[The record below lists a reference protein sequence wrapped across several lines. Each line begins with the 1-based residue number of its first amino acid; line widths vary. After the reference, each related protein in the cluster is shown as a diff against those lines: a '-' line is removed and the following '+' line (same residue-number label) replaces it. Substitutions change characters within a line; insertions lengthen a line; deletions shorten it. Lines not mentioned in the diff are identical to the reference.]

1 MSSTSILENGLEND
15 ATVKT
20 DAYLGLETKIRTRQ
34 ARFGV
39 IGLGYV
45 GLPLGLTLSDAGF
58 SVTGIDIDT
67 KRVAAIEAGKSYITD
82 VRDEDLQR
90 LKQANRFR
98 AVTDLSAIAGLDAV
112 SICVP
117 TPLRK
122 TKDPD
127 MSYIISAADA
137 IARELRPGQL
147 VILESTTYPGTT
159 EELVLP
165 TLQAGGLK
173 VGRDFFLAFSPE
185 RVDPGNPRFGTRDI
199 PKVVGGVTPRCSRLA
214 SMLYGTAMKEIV
226 VVSSTRVAEMVKLLE
241 NTFRSV
247 NIALVNEIA
256 LMCSHMKIDVWE
268 VIKGASS
275 KPFGFMPFYP
285 GPGLGG
291 HCIPIDPL
299 YLEWKSKI
307 DGFESRFIGLA
318 DKVNSGMPRFVVS
331 RAMELLNER
340 GKAMRGSRVHI
351 LGVTYKKDISDSRES
366 PAIEVI
372 KLLLGFGA
380 QVSYSDPFVPSLNVE
395 AHTLKALPPNPGVL
409 AASDIAIVITN
420 HSAFDY
426 VEIARNAP
434 LVFDTR
440 NATEGIEA
448 GNLVRL

>member
-1 MSSTSILENGLEND
+1 MDI
-15 ATVKT
+15 AVRT
-20 DAYLGLETKIRTRQ
+20 DAYLELETKIRTKQ
-34 ARFGV
+34 AKFGV

-58 SVTGIDIDT
+58 DVTGIDIDSR
-67 KRVAAIEAGKSYITD
+67 RVQAIEAGHSYITD
-82 VRDEDLQR
+82 INDADLQR
-90 LKQANRFR
+90 ARSEKRFR
-98 AVTDLSAIAGLDAV
+98 ATTDLSEIRNLDAV

-165 TLQAGGLK
+165 TLEAGGLK
-173 VGRDFFLAFSPE
+173 VGQDFFLAFSPE
-185 RVDPGNPRFGTRDI
+185 RVDPGNDKFSTRDI
-199 PKVVGGVTPRCSRLA
+199 PKVVGGVTPRCAQLA
-214 SMLYGTAMKEIV
+214 GMLYGAAMNKIV
-226 VVSSTRVAEMVKLLE
+226 EVSSTRVAEMVKLLE

-275 KPFGFMPFYP
+275 KPFGFMPFFP

-318 DKVNSGMPRFVVS
+318 DKINSGMPRFVVT
-331 RAMELLNER
+331 RAMELMNEC

-372 KLLLGFGA
+372 KLLSNLGA
-380 QVSYSDPFVPSLNVE
+380 NVTYSDPFVRSLSVEGHTFEAVPPSRE
-395 AHTLKALPPNPGVL
+395 VL
-409 AASDIAIVITN
+409 ASSDIAIIVTN

-426 VEIARNAP
+426 VDIVKNAP

-440 NATEGIEA
+440 NATDGIKA
-448 GNLVRL
+448 PNLVRL

>member
-1 MSSTSILENGLEND
+1 MSTIVDYDVL
-15 ATVKT
+15 TKT
-20 DAYLGLETKIRTRQ
+20 DSYLELEAKIATRT

-45 GLPLGLTLSDAGF
+45 GLPLGLTLSDSGF
-58 SVTGIDIDT
+58 NVTGIDIDT
-67 KRVAAIEAGKSYITD
+67 NRVGAISEGRSYITD
-82 VRDEDLQR
+82 INDAELQKASR
-90 LKQANRFR
+90 ENRFR
-98 AVTDLSAIAGLDAV
+98 ATTDLSEIRNLDAV

-127 MSYIISAADA
+127 MSYVIAAADA
-137 IARELRPGQL
+137 IAAHLHAGQL
-147 VILESTTYPGTT
+147 IVLESTTYPGTT
-159 EELVLP
+159 DELILP
-165 TLQAGGLK
+165 TLEARGLK
-173 VGRDFFLAFSPE
+173 VGEDFFLAYSPE
-185 RVDPGNPRFGTRDI
+185 RVDPGNPHFSTRDI
-199 PKVVGGVTPRCSRLA
+199 PKVIGGITNRCAELA
-214 SMLYGTAMKEIV
+214 ALLYGSAMKHV
-226 VVSSTRVAEMVKLLE
+226 VPVSSTRVAEKVKLLE

-299 YLEWKSKI
+299 YLEWKSKV

-318 DKVNSGMPRFVVS
+318 DKVNSAMPRFVVT
-331 RAMELLNER
+331 RAMELLNDR
-340 GKAMRGSRVHI
+340 GKPVRGSRVHI

-366 PAIEVI
+366 PALEVI
-372 KLLLGFGA
+372 KLFAGLGA
-380 QVSYSDPFVPSLNVE
+380 DVRYSDPWVPSLQVDGQKMDS
-395 AHTLKALPPNPGVL
+395 LQPGREVL
-409 AASDIAIVITN
+409 SSCDIAIIITN
-420 HSAFDY
+420 HTSFDY
-426 VEIARNAP
+426 VDIVRNAP

-440 NATEGIEA
+440 NATEGIKA
-448 GNLVRL
+448 KNLVRL

>member
-1 MSSTSILENGLEND
+1 MSTIIENDVVVKAGAYVELENR
-15 ATVKT
+15 
-20 DAYLGLETKIRTRQ
+20 IRTKQ

-45 GLPLGLTLSDAGF
+45 GLPLALTLSEAGF
-58 SVTGIDIDT
+58 NVTGIDIDT
-67 KRVAAIEAGKSYITD
+67 NRVDAIVAGRSYITD
-82 VRDEDLQR
+82 VSDKELRSATLA
-90 LKQANRFR
+90 KRF
-98 AVTDLSAIAGLDAV
+98 AATTDLSEIRNLDAV

-127 MSYIISAADA
+127 MSYA

-165 TLQAGGLK
+165 ALEARGLK
-173 VGRDFFLAFSPE
+173 VGEEFFLAYSPE
-185 RVDPGNPRFGTRDI
+185 RVDPGNPNFSTKDI
-199 PKVVGGVTPRCSRLA
+199 PKVIGGVTPRCAQLA
-214 SMLYGTAMKEIV
+214 ALLYGSAMKTIV
-226 VVSSTRVAEMVKLLE
+226 PVSSTRVAEMVKLLE

-256 LMCSHMKIDVWE
+256 LMCAHMHIDVWE

-318 DKVNSGMPRFVVS
+318 DKINSGMPRHVVT
-331 RAMELLNER
+331 RAMELLNEH
-340 GKAMRGSRVHI
+340 GKAMRAHEARLRQTVRELVLARRKAATTGDDM
-351 LGVTYKKDISDSRES
+351 LGR
-366 PAIEVI
+366 
-372 KLLLGFGA
+372 LLRT
-380 QVSYSDPFVPSLNVE
+380 SDPKSGQTWRAKHRPDGPWPAPDL
-395 AHTLKALPPNPGVL
+395 AVL
-409 AASDIAIVITN
+409 
-420 HSAFDY
+420 
-426 VEIARNAP
+426 
-434 LVFDTR
+434 
-440 NATEGIEA
+440 
-448 GNLVRL
+448 

>member
-1 MSSTSILENGLEND
+1 MSTMIVEND
-15 ATVKT
+15 VTTRT
-20 DAYLGLETKIRTRQ
+20 DAYVELEAKIRTKT

-45 GLPLGLTLSDAGF
+45 GLRLGLTLSEAGF
-58 SVTGIDIDT
+58 NVTGIDIDT
-67 KRVAAIEAGKSYITD
+67 NRVDAIVAGRSYITD
-82 VRDEDLQR
+82 VSDTELQR
-90 LKQANRFR
+90 AKDENRFR
-98 AVTDLSAIAGLDAV
+98 ATTDLSEIRNRHAI

-127 MSYIISAADA
+127 MSYVISAADA
-137 IARELRPGQL
+137 IAKELRPGQL
-147 VILESTTYPGTT
+147 IILESTTYPGTT

-165 TLQAGGLK
+165 ALEAHGLK
-173 VGRDFFLAFSPE
+173 VGEDFFLAYSPDL
-185 RVDPGNPRFGTRDI
+185 VDQGNGKYSTRDI
-199 PKVVGGVTPRCSRLA
+199 PKVVGGVTPRSVELA
-214 SMLYGTAMKEIV
+214 QMLYGSAMKTIV
-226 VVSSTRVAEMVKLLE
+226 PVTSTRVAEMVKLLE

-256 LMCSHMKIDVWE
+256 LMCSHMHIDVWE

-318 DKVNSGMPRFVVS
+318 DKVNSGMPRFVAT
-331 RAMELLNER
+331 RTMELLNEC

-351 LGVTYKKDISDSRES
+351 LGVTYKKDIGDSRES

-372 KLLLGFGA
+372 KLLTGLGA
-380 QVSYSDPFVPSLNVE
+380 
-395 AHTLKALPPNPGVL
+395 
-409 AASDIAIVITN
+409 
-420 HSAFDY
+420 
-426 VEIARNAP
+426 
-434 LVFDTR
+434 
-440 NATEGIEA
+440 
-448 GNLVRL
+448 

>member
-1 MSSTSILENGLEND
+1 MTTIIEND
-15 ATVKT
+15 ELNKTGSYLDLEAKVATKT
-20 DAYLGLETKIRTRQ
+20 ARLGI
-34 ARFGV
+34 

-45 GLPLGLTLSDAGF
+45 GLPLALTLNDAGF
-58 SVTGIDIDT
+58 DVTGIDIDT
-67 KRVAAIEAGKSYITD
+67 SRIDDINAGRSYITD
-82 VRDEDLQR
+82 VPGCR
-90 LKQANRFR
+90 LSQAAGKRFR
-98 AVTDLSAIAGLDAV
+98 ATADLRTIRNLDAV

-127 MSYIISAADA
+127 MSYVIAAADA
-137 IARELRPGQL
+137 IARELHPGQL

-159 EELVLP
+159 EELIRPILE
-165 TLQAGGLK
+165 TGGLK
-173 VGRDFFLAFSPE
+173 AGDDFFLAYSPE
-185 RVDPGNPRFGTRDI
+185 RVDPGNPNFTTKDI
-199 PKVVGGVTPRCSRLA
+199 PKVIGGVTPQCAQLA
-214 SMLYGTAMKEIV
+214 AMLYGSAMTNV
-226 VVSSTRVAEMVKLLE
+226 VPVSSTRVAEMVKLLE

-268 VIKGASS
+268 VIKGAAS

-318 DKVNSGMPRFVVS
+318 DKINSGMPRFVVT
-331 RAMELLNER
+331 RAMELLNDR
-340 GKAMRGSRVHI
+340 GRAMRGSRVHI

-372 KLLLGFGA
+372 KLLAGLGA
-380 QVSYSDPFVPSLNVE
+380 EVTYSDPYVPSLQVDGQKLE
-395 AHTLKALPPNPGVL
+395 ALEPSNTVL
-409 AASDIAIVITN
+409 CSCDLAIIVTN
-420 HSAFDY
+420 HTAFDY
-426 VEIARNAP
+426 AGIVRNAAM
-434 LVFDTR
+434 VFDTR
-440 NATEGIEA
+440 NATDGIKA

>member
-1 MSSTSILENGLEND
+1 MSTIVENE
-15 ATVKT
+15 VPIKT
-20 DAYLGLETKIRTRQ
+20 EAYVELETKIATKT
-34 ARFGV
+34 AAFGV

-45 GLPLGLTLSDAGF
+45 GLPLGLTFSEAGF
-58 SVTGIDIDT
+58 NVTGIDIDT
-67 KRVAAIEAGKSYITD
+67 KRIEAILAGRSYITD
-82 VRDEDLQR
+82 VDEKDIQ
-90 LKQANRFR
+90 QAIRNKRFR
-98 AVTDLSAIAGLDAV
+98 VTRDLSEVRNLEAV

-127 MSYIISAADA
+127 MSYVIAAADA
-137 IARELRPGQL
+137 IVKELRPGQL
-147 VILESTTYPGTT
+147 IILESTTYPGTT
-159 EELVLP
+159 EELILP
-165 TLQAGGLK
+165 ALETRGLK
-173 VGRDFFLAFSPE
+173 VGQDFFLAYSPE
-185 RVDPGNPRFGTRDI
+185 RVDPGNPNFATKDI
-199 PKVVGGVTPRCSRLA
+199 PKVIGGVTPRCAELA
-214 SMLYGTAMKEIV
+214 AMLYGSAMKHIV
-226 VVSSTRVAEMVKLLE
+226 PVSSTRVAEMVKLLE

-318 DKVNSGMPRFVVS
+318 DKVNSGMPKFVVT
-331 RAMELLNER
+331 RAMELLNEHN
-340 GKAMRGSRVHI
+340 KAMRGSRVHI

-372 KLLLGFGA
+372 KLLSALGA
-380 QVSYSDPFVPSLNVE
+380 EVTYTDPFVPSLQVE
-395 AHTLKALPPNPGVL
+395 GQKMASTPVSREAL
-409 AASDIAIVITN
+409 ASCDMAIIITN
-420 HSAFDY
+420 HTSFDY
-426 VEIARNAP
+426 VEIVRNAP

-440 NATEGIEA
+440 NATDGIKA
-448 GNLVRL
+448 KNLVKL

>member
-1 MSSTSILENGLEND
+1 M
-15 ATVKT
+15 
-20 DAYLGLETKIRTRQ
+20 
-34 ARFGV
+34 

-45 GLPLGLTLSDAGF
+45 GLPLGLTFSNAGF
-58 SVTGIDIDT
+58 NVTGIDIDT
-67 KRVAAIEAGKSYITD
+67 SRVDAVTAGRSYITD
-82 VRDEDLQR
+82 VDNQELQQATRD
-90 LKQANRFR
+90 NRFR
-98 AVTDLSAIAGLDAV
+98 ATTDLSQIRNLDAV

-127 MSYIISAADA
+127 MSYIVSAADA
-137 IARELRPGQL
+137 IAKELHPGQL
-147 VILESTTYPGTT
+147 IILESTTYPGTT
-159 EELVLP
+159 EELILP
-165 TLQAGGLK
+165 ALQARGLK
-173 VGRDFFLAFSPE
+173 VGQDFFLAYSPE
-185 RVDPGNPRFGTRDI
+185 RVDPGNAKFSTKDI
-199 PKVVGGVTPRCSRLA
+199 PKVIGGVTPRCAELA
-214 SMLYGTAMKEIV
+214 AMLYGSAMKQIV
-226 VVSSTRVAEMVKLLE
+226 PVSSTRVAEMVKLLE

-256 LMCSHMKIDVWE
+256 LMCSHMNIDVWE

-318 DKVNSGMPRFVVS
+318 DKVNSSMPRFVVT

-340 GKAMRGSRVHI
+340 GKAVRGSRVHI

-366 PAIEVI
+366 PALEVI
-372 KLLLGFGA
+372 RLLTVLGA
-380 QVSYSDPFVPSLNVE
+380 QITYTDPYAPSLQIEGQRMDSLHPSSEVIS
-395 AHTLKALPPNPGVL
+395 TC
-409 AASDIAIVITN
+409 DIAIIITN
-420 HSAFDY
+420 HTSFDY
-426 VEIARNAP
+426 VEIVRNAP

-440 NATEGIEA
+440 NATEGMKA
-448 GNLVRL
+448 KNLVRL

>member
-1 MSSTSILENGLEND
+1 MSTIVENE
-15 ATVKT
+15 VPIKT
-20 DAYLGLETKIRTRQ
+20 KAYVELETKIATKT
-34 ARFGV
+34 AAFGV

-45 GLPLGLTLSDAGF
+45 GLPLGLTFSEAGF
-58 SVTGIDIDT
+58 NVTGIDIDT
-67 KRVAAIEAGKSYITD
+67 KRIEAILAGRSYITD
-82 VRDEDLQR
+82 VDEKDIQ
-90 LKQANRFR
+90 QAIRNKRFR
-98 AVTDLSAIAGLDAV
+98 VTRDLSEIRNLQAV

-127 MSYIISAADA
+127 MSYVIAAADA
-137 IARELRPGQL
+137 IAKELRPGQL
-147 VILESTTYPGTT
+147 IILESTTYPGTT
-159 EELVLP
+159 EELILP
-165 TLQAGGLK
+165 ALEARGLK
-173 VGRDFFLAFSPE
+173 VGQDFFLAYSPE
-185 RVDPGNPRFGTRDI
+185 RVDPGNPNFATKDI
-199 PKVVGGVTPRCSRLA
+199 PKVIGGVTPRCAELA
-214 SMLYGTAMKEIV
+214 AMLYGSAMKHIV
-226 VVSSTRVAEMVKLLE
+226 PVSSTRVAEMVKLLE

-318 DKVNSGMPRFVVS
+318 DKVNSGMPKFVVT
-331 RAMELLNER
+331 RAMELLNEHN
-340 GKAMRGSRVHI
+340 KAMRGSRVHI

-372 KLLLGFGA
+372 KLLSALGA
-380 QVSYSDPFVPSLNVE
+380 EVTYTDPFVPSLQVE
-395 AHTLKALPPNPGVL
+395 GQKMASMPLSREAL
-409 AASDIAIVITN
+409 ASSDMAIIITN
-420 HSAFDY
+420 HTSFDY
-426 VEIARNAP
+426 VEIVRNAP

-440 NATEGIEA
+440 NATDGMKA
-448 GNLVRL
+448 KNLVRL

>member
-1 MSSTSILENGLEND
+1 MSTIIETDVDVKGEAYFQLENRI
-15 ATVKT
+15 KS
-20 DAYLGLETKIRTRQ
+20 KK

-45 GLPLGLTLSDAGF
+45 GLPLALTLSEAGF
-58 SVTGIDIDT
+58 DVTGIDIDT
-67 KRVAAIEAGKSYITD
+67 NRVDAIVAGRSYITD
-82 VRDEDLQR
+82 VTDEELQKATREKR
-90 LKQANRFR
+90 LR
-98 AVTDLSAIAGLDAV
+98 ATTHLPELRNLDAV

-127 MSYIISAADA
+127 MSYVVSAADA
-137 IARELRPGQL
+137 IARELRPAQL

-165 TLQAGGLK
+165 ALEARGLK
-173 VGRDFFLAFSPE
+173 VGEEFFLAYSPE
-185 RVDPGNPRFGTRDI
+185 RVDPGNPNFSTKDI
-199 PKVVGGVTPRCSRLA
+199 PKVIGGVTPRCAELA
-214 SMLYGTAMKEIV
+214 ALLYGSAMKSIV
-226 VVSSTRVAEMVKLLE
+226 RVSSTRVAEMVKLLE

-256 LMCSHMKIDVWE
+256 LMCAHMNIDVWE

-318 DKVNSGMPRFVVS
+318 DKINSGMPRHVVT
-331 RAMELLNER
+331 RAMELLNEH
-340 GKAMRGSRVHI
+340 GKAMRGSRIHI

-366 PAIEVI
+366 PALEVI
-372 KLLLGFGA
+372 KILMALGA
-380 QVSYSDPFVPSLNVE
+380 NVTYSDPFVPSLSLE
-395 AHTLKALPPNPGVL
+395 AHNLKATELRGDVL
-409 AASDIAIVITN
+409 ASCDMAIIITN
-420 HSAFDY
+420 HTDFDY
-426 VEIARNAP
+426 SAIMRDAP

-440 NATEGIEA
+440 NATDGLKA
-448 GNLVRL
+448 DHLMRL

>member
-1 MSSTSILENGLEND
+1 MSTIVDYDVL
-15 ATVKT
+15 TKT
-20 DAYLGLETKIRTRQ
+20 DSYLELEAKIATRT

-45 GLPLGLTLSDAGF
+45 GLPLGLTLSDSGF
-58 SVTGIDIDT
+58 NVTGIDIDT
-67 KRVAAIEAGKSYITD
+67 NRVGAIAEGRSYITD
-82 VRDEDLQR
+82 INDAELQKATR
-90 LKQANRFR
+90 ENRFR
-98 AVTDLSAIAGLDAV
+98 ATTDLSEIRNLDAV

-127 MSYIISAADA
+127 MSYVIAAADA
-137 IARELRPGQL
+137 IAAHLHAGQL
-147 VILESTTYPGTT
+147 IVLESTTYPGTT
-159 EELVLP
+159 DELILP
-165 TLQAGGLK
+165 TLEARGLK
-173 VGRDFFLAFSPE
+173 VGEDFFLAYSPE
-185 RVDPGNPRFGTRDI
+185 RVDPGNPHFSTRDI
-199 PKVVGGVTPRCSRLA
+199 PKVIGGITNRCAELA
-214 SMLYGTAMKEIV
+214 ALLYGSAMKHV
-226 VVSSTRVAEMVKLLE
+226 VPVSSTRVAEMVKLLE

-299 YLEWKSKI
+299 YLEWKSKV

-318 DKVNSGMPRFVVS
+318 DKVNSAMPRFVVT
-331 RAMELLNER
+331 RAMELLNDR
-340 GKAMRGSRVHI
+340 GKPVRGSRVHI

-366 PAIEVI
+366 PALEVI
-372 KLLLGFGA
+372 KLFAGLGA
-380 QVSYSDPFVPSLNVE
+380 DVRYSDPWVPSLQVDGQKMDS
-395 AHTLKALPPNPGVL
+395 LQPGREVL
-409 AASDIAIVITN
+409 SSCDIAIIITN
-420 HSAFDY
+420 HSSFDY
-426 VEIARNAP
+426 VDIVRNAP

-440 NATEGIEA
+440 NATEGIKA
-448 GNLVRL
+448 KNLVRL

>member
-1 MSSTSILENGLEND
+1 MSATIVEND
-15 ATVKT
+15 GAIKT
-20 DAYLGLETKIRTRQ
+20 DAYCELENKIRTRQ

-45 GLPLGLTLSDAGF
+45 GLPLGLTLSEVGF
-58 SVTGIDIDT
+58 SVTGIDIDSN
-67 KRVAAIEAGKSYITD
+67 RIEAINAGHSYITD
-82 VRDEDLQR
+82 VSDRELQKAT
-90 LKQANRFR
+90 LANRFH
-98 AVTDLSAIAGLDAV
+98 ATCDPSELVGLDAV

-127 MSYIISAADA
+127 MSYVISAADA
-137 IARELRPGQL
+137 IAKQLRPGQL

-165 TLQAGGLK
+165 TLEAGGLK
-173 VGRDFFLAFSPE
+173 VGDDFFLAYSPE
-185 RVDPGNPRFGTRDI
+185 RVDPGNPKYSTKDI
-199 PKVVGGVTPRCSRLA
+199 PKVIGGVTHRCSNLA
-214 SMLYGTAMKEIV
+214 AMLYGSSMKHIV
-226 VVSSTRVAEMVKLLE
+226 MVSSTRVAEMVKLLE

-256 LMCSHMKIDVWE
+256 LMCAHMKLDVWE

-299 YLEWKSKI
+299 YLEWKSRI

-318 DKVNSGMPRFVVS
+318 DKVNSGMPKFVAT
-331 RAMELLNER
+331 RAMELMNDHGR
-340 GKAMRGSRVHI
+340 AMRGSRVHI
-351 LGVTYKKDISDSRES
+351 LGVTYKRDVSDSREAPS
-366 PAIEVI
+366 IEVM
-372 KLLLGFGA
+372 KLLVGLGA
-380 QVSYSDPFVPSLNVE
+380 QVSYSDPFVRSINIEGRKIE
-395 AHTLKALPPNPGVL
+395 AAPASREVL
-409 AASDIAIVITN
+409 SSCDLAIIITD
-420 HSAFDY
+420 HRAFDY
-426 VEIARNAP
+426 VEIVRHAP

-440 NATEGIEA
+440 NATDGIKA
-448 GNLVRL
+448 KNLVRL

>member
-1 MSSTSILENGLEND
+1 MSTIIEND
-15 ATVKT
+15 VTVKT
-20 DAYLGLETKIRTRQ
+20 DAFLALETKIKART

-45 GLPLGLTLSDAGF
+45 GLPLGLTLSEAGF
-58 SVTGIDIDT
+58 TVTGIDIDT
-67 KRVAAIEAGKSYITD
+67 YRVDSIVAGRSYITD
-82 VRDEDLQR
+82 ITDAELQ
-90 LKQANRFR
+90 KSISGKRFR
-98 AVTDLSAIAGLDAV
+98 ATTDLTEIRNLDAV

-127 MSYIISAADA
+127 MSYVISAADA
-137 IARELRPGQL
+137 IAKVLRPGQL
-147 VILESTTYPGTT
+147 IILESTTYPGTT
-159 EELVLP
+159 EELILP
-165 TLQAGGLK
+165 TLEANGLR
-173 VGRDFFLAFSPE
+173 VGQDFFLAYSPE
-185 RVDPGNPRFGTRDI
+185 RVDPGNGKYATRDI
-199 PKVVGGVTPRCSRLA
+199 PKVVGGTTPRCAELA
-214 SMLYGTAMKEIV
+214 AMLYGAAMKEIV
-226 VVSSTRVAEMVKLLE
+226 PVSSTRVAEMVKLLE

-268 VIKGASS
+268 VIKGAAS

-318 DKVNSGMPRFVVS
+318 DKVNSGMPRFVVT

-340 GKAMRGSRVHI
+340 GKAMRGSRVHV

-366 PAIEVI
+366 PALEVI
-372 KLLLGFGA
+372 KLLSALGA
-380 QVSYSDPFVPSLNVE
+380 EVTYSDPYVPSLRIEGRNIDAVQPCRE
-395 AHTLKALPPNPGVL
+395 VL
-409 AASDIAIVITN
+409 AACDLAMIITN
-420 HSAFDY
+420 HTAFDY
-426 VEIARNAP
+426 SEIIRNAP

-440 NATEGIEA
+440 NATDGA
-448 GNLVRL
+448 RARNLVRL

>member
-1 MSSTSILENGLEND
+1 MSTIIEDN
-15 ATVKT
+15 TVKT
-20 DAYLGLETKIRTRQ
+20 KVDSYAQLESRIKTKNAT
-34 ARFGV
+34 FGV

-45 GLPLGLTLSDAGF
+45 GLPLALTLNDAGF
-58 SVTGIDIDT
+58 DVTGIDIDT
-67 KRVAAIEAGKSYITD
+67 NRVDAIVAGRSYITD
-82 VRDEDLQR
+82 ISDRELQ
-90 LKQANRFR
+90 QAASKKRFR
-98 AVTDLSAIAGLDAV
+98 ATTNLADICNLDAV

-127 MSYIISAADA
+127 MSYVVSAADA
-137 IARELRPGQL
+137 IAKALRPGQL

-165 TLQAGGLK
+165 ALEAGGLR
-173 VGRDFFLAFSPE
+173 VGQDFFLAYSPE
-185 RVDPGNPRFGTRDI
+185 RVDPGNANFNTKDI
-199 PKVVGGVTPRCSRLA
+199 PKVIGGVTPQCVRLA
-214 SMLYGTAMKEIV
+214 TLLYGSAMKQIV
-226 VVSSTRVAEMVKLLE
+226 PVSSTRVAEMVKLLE

-256 LMCSHMKIDVWE
+256 LMCAHMKIDVWE

-318 DKVNSGMPRFVVS
+318 DKINSGMPRYVVT
-331 RAMELLNER
+331 RAMELLNEH
-340 GKAMRGSRVHI
+340 GKAMRGSRIHI

-366 PAIEVI
+366 PALEVI
-372 KLLLGFGA
+372 KILMALGA
-380 QVSYSDPFVPSLNVE
+380 HVTYSDPFVPSLSIEGHNIE
-395 AHTLKALPPNPGVL
+395 AIQPSGEVL
-409 AASDIAIVITN
+409 ASCDMAIVITN
-420 HSAFDY
+420 HTAFDY
-426 VEIARNAP
+426 KEIVKNAQ

-440 NATEGIEA
+440 NATGGLKA
-448 GNLVRL
+448 NKLVRL

>member
-1 MSSTSILENGLEND
+1 MSAIIENEIAG
-15 ATVKT
+15 KT
-20 DAYLGLETKIRTRQ
+20 DSYLALVTKIKTKQ
-34 ARFGV
+34 ARLGV

-45 GLPLGLTLSDAGF
+45 GLPLGLTLNAAGF
-58 SVTGIDIDT
+58 DVTGIDIDT
-67 KRVAAIEAGKSYITD
+67 TRVNAIVEGKSYITD
-82 VRDEDLQR
+82 ISDAELQAAIR
-90 LKQANRFR
+90 AKRFH
-98 AVTDLSAIAGLDAV
+98 ATSDLSQMGVLDAI

-127 MSYIISAADA
+127 MSYVVAAADA
-137 IARELRPGQL
+137 IAKELRPGQL

-159 EELVLP
+159 QELILP
-165 TLQAGGLK
+165 TLEATGLK
-173 VGRDFFLAFSPE
+173 VGEDFFLAYSPE
-185 RVDPGNPRFGTRDI
+185 RVDPGNKNYSTKDI
-199 PKVVGGVTPRCSRLA
+199 PKVVGGITVRCAELVA
-214 SMLYGTAMKEIV
+214 MLYGLAMKQIV
-226 VVSSTRVAEMVKLLE
+226 MVPSTRVAEMVKLLE

-247 NIALVNEIA
+247 NIALANEIA
-256 LMCSHMKIDVWE
+256 LMCSHMKLDVWE
-268 VIKGASS
+268 VIRAASS

-318 DKVNSGMPRFVVS
+318 DKINSGMPRLVAT
-331 RAMELLNER
+331 RAMELMNER
-340 GKAMRGSRVHI
+340 GKALRGSRVHI

-372 KLLLGFGA
+372 KLLLGLGA
-380 QVSYSDPFVPSLNVE
+380 EISYSDPYVPALNVKGRKFE
-395 AHTLKALPPNPGVL
+395 AIQLTPEFLRGCDL
-409 AASDIAIVITN
+409 AIIVTD

-426 VEIARNAP
+426 PGIVRNAP

-440 NATEGIEA
+440 NATGGLKA
-448 GNLVRL
+448 RNVVRL

>member
-1 MSSTSILENGLEND
+1 MSTIIENEIVGTETDSYDELERRI
-15 ATVKT
+15 KT
-20 DAYLGLETKIRTRQ
+20 KQ

-45 GLPLGLTLSDAGF
+45 GLPLALTLNEAGF
-58 SVTGIDIDT
+58 DVTGIDIDT
-67 KRVAAIEAGKSYITD
+67 NRVDAIVAGRSYITD
-82 VRDEDLQR
+82 INDKELQ
-90 LKQANRFR
+90 QAIAQKRYR
-98 AVTDLSAIAGLDAV
+98 ATTDLSQIRNLDAV

-127 MSYIISAADA
+127 MSYVISAADA
-137 IARELRPGQL
+137 IAKALRPGQL

-165 TLQAGGLK
+165 ALEAGGLK
-173 VGRDFFLAFSPE
+173 VGKDFFVAYSPE
-185 RVDPGNPRFGTRDI
+185 RVDPGNPNFNTREI
-199 PKVVGGVTPRCSRLA
+199 PKVIGGVTPRCEQLA
-214 SMLYGTAMKEIV
+214 KLLYGSAMKTIV
-226 VVSSTRVAEMVKLLE
+226 PVSSTRVAEMVKLLE

-256 LMCSHMKIDVWE
+256 LMCAHMKIDVWE

-318 DKVNSGMPRFVVS
+318 DKINSGMPRYVVT
-331 RAMELLNER
+331 RAMELLNEH
-340 GKAMRGSRVHI
+340 GKAMRGSRIHI

-366 PAIEVI
+366 PALEVI
-372 KLLLGFGA
+372 KILMALGA
-380 QVSYSDPFVPSLNVE
+380 NVTYSDPFVPSLSIEGHNIE
-395 AHTLKALPPNPGVL
+395 AIEPARDVL
-409 AASDIAIVITN
+409 ASCDMAIVITN
-420 HSAFDY
+420 HTAFDY
-426 VEIARNAP
+426 KEIIKNAP

-440 NATEGIEA
+440 NATSDLRA
-448 GNLVRL
+448 KNLVRL

>member
-1 MSSTSILENGLEND
+1 MSTIIDNEV
-15 ATVKT
+15 ATKA
-20 DAYLGLETKIRTRQ
+20 DAYVELDNRLKTKQ

-45 GLPLGLTLSDAGF
+45 GLPLGLTLSEAGF
-58 SVTGIDIDT
+58 DVTGIDIDT
-67 KRVAAIEAGKSYITD
+67 NRVEAIVQGRSYITD
-82 VRDEDLQR
+82 IGDRELQNAIR
-90 LKQANRFR
+90 EKRFR
-98 AVTDLSAIAGLDAV
+98 ATTDLSQIRNLDAV

-127 MSYIISAADA
+127 MSYVISAADA
-137 IARELRPGQL
+137 IAKELRPGQL

-165 TLQAGGLK
+165 TLEAGGLK
-173 VGRDFFLAFSPE
+173 VGQDFFLAYSPE
-185 RVDPGNPRFGTRDI
+185 RVDPGNPNFSTKDI
-199 PKVVGGVTPRCSRLA
+199 PKVIGGVTPQCAQLA
-214 SMLYGTAMKEIV
+214 AILYGSAMKTIV
-226 VVSSTRVAEMVKLLE
+226 PVTSTRVAEMVKLLE

-247 NIALVNEIA
+247 NIALVNEVA
-256 LMCSHMKIDVWE
+256 LMCAHMKIDVWE

-318 DKVNSGMPRFVVS
+318 DKVNSGMPRFVVT

-340 GKAMRGSRVHI
+340 GKAMRGSRVHV
-351 LGVTYKKDISDSRES
+351 LGVTYKRDISDSRES
-366 PAIEVI
+366 PALEVI
-372 KLLLGFGA
+372 KLLSALGA
-380 QVSYSDPFVPSLNVE
+380 EVTYSDPYVPSLRIEGRNIDAVHPCRE
-395 AHTLKALPPNPGVL
+395 VL
-409 AASDIAIVITN
+409 AACDLAMIITN
-420 HSAFDY
+420 HTAFDY
-426 VEIARNAP
+426 SEIIRNAP

-440 NATEGIEA
+440 NATDGA
-448 GNLVRL
+448 RSKNLIRL